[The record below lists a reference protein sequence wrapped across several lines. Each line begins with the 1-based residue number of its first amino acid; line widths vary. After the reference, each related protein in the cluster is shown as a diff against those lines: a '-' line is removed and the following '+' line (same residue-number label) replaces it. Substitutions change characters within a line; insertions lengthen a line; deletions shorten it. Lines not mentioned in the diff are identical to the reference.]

1 MTKLAG
7 FVVCFLVLIVSQARA
22 QEYPNKVITM
32 VVPFAAG
39 GPTDTVARLLGV
51 PMTKTLK
58 QQIIVENVGGAGGTI
73 AANRVAK
80 AAPDGYTILI
90 HHIGMATAPAL
101 YRKLPYNPMTDFEPI
116 GLINEVPMTL
126 VAKKDFPAKDLKE
139 LIAYVKANKEKVNYA
154 NAGLGAASHL
164 CGMLFMTAIQT
175 EVTTVPY
182 SGTGPAMND
191 LLGGQVDFMCD
202 QTTNTTSQIKAGK
215 IKVYGV
221 TTKNRV
227 PSLPNVPTM
236 DEAGLEGF
244 EVAVWHALYA
254 PKGTPKPVIDKLT
267 KALQEALQ
275 DATVKQRFADLGTE
289 PVAADRATPEAL
301 RKHLRLRSTNG
312 DQSSRRPESMLINHA
327 SDELISEKAGRCS
340 GLFLHA
346 TCCTRRL
353 TGSGAIYS
361 FKGGCHERY
370 MMRNAKDFCTGR
382 IYIASD

>member
-1 MTKLAG
+1 MKGIVMTKLSG
-7 FVVCFLVLIVSQARA
+7 VIFCFLFLFVPQVGA

-39 GPTDTVARLLGV
+39 GPTDTVARLITV
-51 PMTKTLK
+51 PMSKTLK
-58 QQIIVENVGGAGGTI
+58 QQVIVENVGGAGGTI

-116 GLINEVPMTL
+116 GLINEVPMAL

-139 LIAYVKANKEKVNYA
+139 LIAYVKANKDKVNYA

-164 CGMLFMTAIQT
+164 CGMLFMSAIQT
-175 EVTTVPY
+175 DVTTVPY
-182 SGTGPAMND
+182 SGTAPAMND

-221 TTKNRV
+221 TTKKRV

-236 DEAGLEGF
+236 DEAGLKGF
-244 EVAVWHALYA
+244 EVSIWHALYG

-267 KALQEALQ
+267 KALQEPLK

-289 PVAADRATPEAL
+289 PVDEKRATPEAL
-301 RKHLRLRSTNG
+301 RAHLKAEIDRWG
-312 DQSSRRPESMLINHA
+312 PI
-327 SDELISEKAGRCS
+327 IKKAGVY
-340 GLFLHA
+340 A
-346 TCCTRRL
+346 
-353 TGSGAIYS
+353 
-361 FKGGCHERY
+361 
-370 MMRNAKDFCTGR
+370 D
-382 IYIASD
+382 